1 MAFDAFL
8 KLDGIKGEGAGG
20 TITLE
25 SFSWGVSN
33 SSSAATG
40 GAGSGKA
47 SFQDFSFSTVAGT
60 ESADLLLA
68 CASGQHIA
76 SGQLSIME
84 KASPLITITFSDVI
98 ISSYKIDQMNL
109 KLDNAATA
117 KQSPKL
123 GPPIG
128 NVSFN
133 FSKFVFQTHGS
144 SSSGSTNGN
153 PG

>member
-40 GAGSGKA
+40 GAGSGTA

-98 ISSYKIDQMNL
+98 ILSYKIDQMNL
-109 KLDNAATA
+109 KRDNAATA

-123 GPPIG
+123 VPRIG
-128 NVSFN
+128 MFHST
-133 FSKFVFQTHGS
+133 SRS
-144 SSSGSTNGN
+144 SYSRRT
-153 PG
+153 